1 MYHRSH
7 ACRSATRLREL
18 AGALIVVTA
27 TTFSATARGAAS
39 GQFDVTL
46 DARFVA
52 SDGRRTFLDGGL
64 GKLRFDDD
72 DDGPQLGRLRLAWR
86 GSLGESW
93 QASVDASA
101 WSESDHNAI
110 DLTEAFLEWRP
121 VPRSAWRSRAKI
133 GAFYPPVS
141 LEHRAAGW
149 TNPYFHSSSALNT
162 WIGEELRT
170 IGAEYRLE
178 YSGAS
183 RGSDLDLG
191 LGAAV
196 YGWNDPAG
204 VIIATRGWALHDRQT
219 PLFGR
224 IGTLPLLPGPEQRV
238 IFEEIDDRPGYY
250 VHGYARQADRL
261 ELRALWYD
269 NRADPASF
277 DAGIN
282 DYGWETRFVALGARY
297 ETATQTTLIAQWLN
311 GSTFLG
317 DNRHDRWTFDAA
329 FVLIAQQW
337 RQHRF
342 AARIDTFGMEHNQ
355 TTFQVTLG
363 LERGDA
369 RALSWTWQARPS
381 LEISAEWLEVDSNI
395 NWRQR
400 IGEAPAARERSLQ
413 LGVRYHWSSGN

>member
-1 MYHRSH
+1 MRRTSRIRI
-7 ACRSATRLREL
+7 ALSA
-18 AGALIVVTA
+18 ALVA
-27 TTFSATARGAAS
+27 TMCGAAQAS
-39 GQFDVTL
+39 DYGQFDLTL
-46 DARFVA
+46 DVRAVA
-52 SDGRRTFLDGGL
+52 SDGRRTFLDAGL
-64 GKLRFDDD
+64 GKLRFDDG
-72 DDGPQLGRLRLAWR
+72 DDGLQLGRARLAWR
-86 GSLGESW
+86 NAVGESW
-93 QASVDASA
+93 HASVDASA
-101 WSESDHNAI
+101 WNGDDHNAI

-121 VPRSAWRSRAKI
+121 VPQSAWRQRAKI
-133 GAFYPPVS
+133 GAFYAPIS

-162 WIGEELRT
+162 WVGEELRT

-178 YSGAS
+178 YSGA
-183 RGSDLDLG
+183 GPGADIDVG
-191 LGAAV
+191 VGAAV

-204 VIIATRGWALHDRQT
+204 IIIGTRGWALHDRQT

-282 DYGWETRFVALGARY
+282 DYGWETRFVSLGARY

-329 FVLIAQQW
+329 FVLVAQQW

-342 AARIDTFGMEHNQ
+342 AARIDRFGMEHNQ
-355 TTFQVTLG
+355 TIFPVTLG

-369 RALSWTWQARPS
+369 WSLAWTWQARPS
-381 LEISAEWLEVDSNI
+381 LEISAEWLEVDSDM
-395 NWRQR
+395 NWRLR
-400 IGEAPAARERSLQ
+400 LGEAPEARERSLQ
-413 LGVRYHWSSGN
+413 LGLRYSWSSAGR